1 MRVTRSGSA
10 KTGEQKAIDTVVA
23 ENGHQETPKDKPIQ
37 KPKKSN
43 KK

>member
-23 ENGHQETPKDKPIQ
+23 ENKQHNTPKDKS
-37 KPKKSN
+37 KKKN
-43 KK
+43 K